1 MVNKYDH
8 EESRIMPAYD
18 FLNKQT
24 DTIEEHR
31 MSYTVLDQFL
41 QDNPHF
47 IRYHSA
53 DNLLIFGDGA
63 RMSVPGIGQPHAAFE
78 HGVIQRMKDTIP
90 GNTMSGHK
98 TKKPREW

>member
-1 MVNKYDH
+1 MYLNGLT
-8 EESRIMPAYD
+8 MPSYD

-24 DTIEEHR
+24 DMVEEHR

-41 QDNPHF
+41 QDNPHL

-53 DNLLIFGDGA
+53 DNLPIFGDGT

-78 HGVIQRMKDTIP
+78 SGVIQRMKETIP

>member
-1 MVNKYDH
+1 MYLNGLT
-8 EESRIMPAYD
+8 MPSYD

-24 DTIEEHR
+24 NTIEEHR

-41 QDNPHF
+41 QDNPHLT
-47 IRYHSA
+47 RYHSA
-53 DNLLIFGDGA
+53 ENLPIFGDGA

-78 HGVIQRMKDTIP
+78 TGVIQRMQETIP

-98 TKKPREW
+98 TKRPREF